1 MYQARCT
8 LFLFGSQPE
17 KIFVYV
23 MRCAF
28 ISPAGI
34 NAIPDTTGKPQP
46 FPENLVI
53 SSMKG
58 TLLGVFLFLFT
69 HQLSAQDKFT
79 ISGYVKDALSGETL
93 IGATIAVNGSGRA
106 VLANQYGFYSI
117 TLPAGEYELY
127 VSFVGYEVLGKSI
140 KLDAD
145 TRVDL
150 LLTPRTAAANEVVV
164 TARKRDN
171 NLKDAQMGKISLSMN
186 QVKSLPVLFGEVDI
200 LKTIQLLPG
209 VRNAGEGNAGF
220 YVRGGGPDQNL
231 IMLDDAVVY
240 NTGHLF
246 GFFSI
251 FNSDAIKNTSL
262 IKGGMPPQ
270 YGGRLSSVLDVAM
283 KDGNMNEWE
292 ARGGVGLI
300 ASRISVEGPIQKDK
314 ASFML
319 SARRTY
325 IDALIKP
332 FISKSSS
339 FYGSGYY
346 FYDLN
351 TKLNYT
357 FSDKDRLYL
366 SGYFGRDVFTF
377 RNRERAFNADIP
389 WGNSTATIRWNH
401 VFNPKLF
408 SNTTVV
414 YNDYKFSFG
423 AAQQDFEL
431 KLSSGIRDVT
441 TKVDFDYF
449 VSPKHKLKF
458 GGLWTYHTFV
468 PNVLSGR
475 QGETTF
481 NPNNS
486 NTKYAHETGLYVQD
500 DWSVSDKLKLNAGLR
515 WSGFAQTGPYKTF
528 TTDADGN
535 KLDSTVYN
543 RGERVKMYQGIEPR
557 LTVRYTLNAQ
567 SSLKFAVNRNQQ
579 FIHLVSN
586 AGSTLPTDL
595 WVPSTLRVK
604 PQLSWQYAAGYFRNF
619 SENTWETSVEVY
631 FKDMQNQIE
640 YREGYTPSLKDP
652 EEEFTFGKGW
662 SYGAEFY
669 VNKAK
674 GRLTGWVGYTLSWT
688 WRKFPGLND
697 GLKFPAK
704 YDRRHDLSVVGIYE
718 LSKKWKLSSVFV
730 YGTGNATTLPERFY
744 LVEGVLT
751 QEYSK
756 VNAYRLPAYHRL
768 DLAATYSPAP
778 RRPERR
784 FRNEWVF
791 SIYNVYSRLNPY
803 FIYFDQTGS
812 AYDGTLEVESLQ
824 VSLFPILP
832 SVTWNFRF

>member
-1 MYQARCT
+1 
-8 LFLFGSQPE
+8 
-17 KIFVYV
+17 
-23 MRCAF
+23 
-28 ISPAGI
+28 
-34 NAIPDTTGKPQP
+34 
-46 FPENLVI
+46 
-53 SSMKG
+53 MKG
-58 TLLGVFLFLFT
+58 TLLSVFLFLFT

-145 TRVDL
+145 TRTDL
-150 LLTPRTAAANEVVV
+150 LLTPRNAAANEVVV

-441 TKVDFDYF
+441 TKADFDYF

-468 PNVLSGR
+468 PNVLSGS

-486 NTKYAHETGLYVQD
+486 NTKYAHETGLYIQD